1 MLLDELTNLGVR
13 ERLRSY
19 KNNERTQKEKF
30 PSLRIKTH

>member
-1 MLLDELTNLGVR
+1 MLLDELTNLGGR

-30 PSLRIKTH
+30 TSLRIKTH